1 MLNVNLFVLLVIF
14 CLVTGESCRKNKRTE
29 RNLKLLRKEQK
40 KLDLTRPSKI
50 YLLFDFHA
58 FLRKSCLVAE
68 KTLEMRR
75 KEKKIME
82 IERFN

>member
-1 MLNVNLFVLLVIF
+1 MD
-14 CLVTGESCRKNKRTE
+14 
-29 RNLKLLRKEQK
+29 LKFLRKEQK
-40 KLDLTRPSKI
+40 KLNLTRPSKI

-58 FLRKSCLVAE
+58 FSRKSCLVAE